1 MSAPS
6 NAPTPVEAAQITKYQ
21 ANMVPPQETNKAPVT
36 NLEEIQIHA
45 PRDKDLKIIFL
56 KKLSKP
62 QENATTQNQENNT

>member
-6 NAPTPVEAAQITKYQ
+6 NVPTPMEAAQITKYQ
-21 ANMVPPQETNKAPVT
+21 ANMETNKAPVT
-36 NLEEIQIHA
+36 NPEEFQTHA
-45 PRDKDLKIIFL
+45 PRDKELKIIFL